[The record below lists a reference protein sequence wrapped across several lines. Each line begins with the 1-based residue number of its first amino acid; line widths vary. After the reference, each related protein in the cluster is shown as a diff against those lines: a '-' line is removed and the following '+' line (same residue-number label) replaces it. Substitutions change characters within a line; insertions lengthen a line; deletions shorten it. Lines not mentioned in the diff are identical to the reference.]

1 MAMKRT
7 PATSTLYV
15 TESDRATLFRL
26 ITSRQPANQDVKS
39 LVDLK
44 GELERAV
51 VVRPEEVPASV
62 VTLGSC
68 VRLRDLDSGERGEYT
83 LVLPGRADFRQGFV
97 SVLAPVGTALLGQQ
111 EGDVVE
117 WVVPAGRKRFRIE
130 AVLYQPEAAG
140 VKDPW
145 ALA

>member
-1 MAMKRT
+1 MKRT
-7 PATSTLYV
+7 PTPSTLYV
-15 TESDRATLFRL
+15 TERDRATLFRL

-51 VVRPEEVPASV
+51 VVRPEEVPPSV
-62 VTLGSC
+62 VTIGSR
-68 VRLRDLDSGERGEYT
+68 VRLRDLDSGALGEYT
-83 LVLPGRADFRQGFV
+83 LVLPGSADIRQGNV

-117 WVVPAGRKRFRIE
+117 WVVPVGRKRFRIE

-140 VKDPW
+140 TKDPW
-145 ALA
+145 AVA

>member
-1 MAMKRT
+1 MKRT
-7 PATSTLYV
+7 PTPSTLYV
-15 TESDRATLFRL
+15 TERDRATLFRL

-51 VVRPEEVPASV
+51 VVRPEEIPPSV
-62 VTLGSC
+62 VTIGSR
-68 VRLRDLDSGERGEYT
+68 VRLRDLDSGALGEYT
-83 LVLPGRADFRQGFV
+83 LVLPGSADIRQGNV

-117 WVVPAGRKRFRIE
+117 WVVPVGRKRFRIE
-130 AVLYQPEAAG
+130 AVLYQPEAEG
-140 VKDPW
+140 TKDPW
-145 ALA
+145 AVA

>member
-1 MAMKRT
+1 MKRT
-7 PATSTLYV
+7 PTPSTLYV
-15 TESDRATLFRL
+15 TERDRATLFRL

-51 VVRPEEVPASV
+51 VVRPEEVPPSV
-62 VTLGSC
+62 VTIGSR
-68 VRLRDLDSGERGEYT
+68 VRLRDLDSGALGEYT
-83 LVLPGRADFRQGFV
+83 LVLPGSADIRQGNV

-117 WVVPAGRKRFRIE
+117 WVVPVGRKRFRIE
-130 AVLYQPEAAG
+130 AVLYQPEAEG
-140 VKDPW
+140 TKDPW
-145 ALA
+145 AVA